1 MTARRSRLGPCTQA
15 SSSSSSRMGDYGS
28 SSSSSYSCYG
38 ERRHSQ
44 EQEEGKTTSAEGGSI
59 MSSRNFLPPLAFESQ
74 SFSASASGTATGNG
88 GWSQQLVQRSPHAEQ
103 YQRQQPYHRTQQYD
117 DRPVPASPAP
127 SSASSHG
134 RSSTASQHQ
143 ARFASILS
151 DDRRDSVAHFSHAD
165 LTHPSGQYARPASSS
180 GGRHSPHWRS
190 FEEARPTSGHAQ
202 GTAVSLTSVSGLAP
216 ASVPNPENRLG
227 LHFGP
232 GASSSSGVAPGDTPL
247 RKSCQHC
254 R

>member
-1 MTARRSRLGPCTQA
+1 
-15 SSSSSSRMGDYGS
+15 MGDYGS
-28 SSSSSYSCYG
+28 SSSSSYG
-38 ERRHSQ
+38 GRRHSHEY
-44 EQEEGKTTSAEGGSI
+44 EQEEDGARVGDGS
-59 MSSRNFLPPLAFESQ
+59 SNVSRNFLPPLALGSQ
-74 SFSASASGTATGNG
+74 SFSAPASGSATGNG
-88 GWSQQLVQRSPHAEQ
+88 GWSQQSVQRSPHTGQ
-103 YQRQQPYHRTQQYD
+103 YQQQQQYD
-117 DRPVPASPAP
+117 RPQQFDDRQEYERISPVP

-134 RSSTASQHQ
+134 RSSSASQHQ

-151 DDRRDSVAHFSHAD
+151 DERRDSVTHYSHSD
-165 LTHPSGQYARPASSS
+165 LVHPSAQYARPGSSS

-190 FEEARPTSGHAQ
+190 FEEARPPAAHATGATVSSTTS
-202 GTAVSLTSVSGLAP
+202 SRLAP
-216 ASVPNPENRLG
+216 APAQSPGNRLG